1 MAKEEAKFNVIIAEA
16 EKRLQLQQQTIL
28 LNKTAISRNTAEMK
42 IFSDVIKGSNA
53 GLLFQSNL
61 NQQNLKLQV
70 EITAERAKNAQINA
84 KITEVE
90 TQRFMSLLRQGK
102 EVLMQDEEFQKNRP
116 AIIGAI
122 FIPQISSVAAKPK
135 KMIKILF
142 ALITQL
148 SKSLDSSSSTLFIKK
163 VIGSTT

>member
-1 MAKEEAKFNVIIAEA
+1 MINLNSTEKFNVIIAEA

-102 EVLMQDEEFQKNRP
+102 EVLMQDEEFQKNRT

-122 FIPQISSVAAKPK
+122 DAQFTLEQERLKEEI
-135 KMIKILF
+135 
-142 ALITQL
+142 ALKNQGFELESKLLEL
-148 SKSLDSSSSTLFIKK
+148 SNKTIDSPP
-163 VIGSTT
+163 